1 MQYLELFIYL
11 FFCLHSKRLQPPSVE
26 KVQNRKINKIINV
39 ALCWAKTSGSVKIE
53 NQVFNSRVAV
63 FESSLRGARE
73 RLAKQDARARTRS
86 SSGAFAGECA
96 EQLTESHKPGTAAWR
111 SRGYRGIPPV
121 LLFFCRRFL
130 FQIKRKCRN
139 AGSVKSLIIVGRE
152 GSKPIINNLQLL

>member
-1 MQYLELFIYL
+1 VQSLELFE
-11 FFCLHSKRLQPPSVE
+11 RLLLSPAFEASPAAVGE
-26 KVQNRKINKIINV
+26 VVQNRKINKIINV

-96 EQLTESHKPGTAAWR
+96 EQPIESRELCTAAWR
-111 SRGYRGIPPV
+111 CRGLG
-121 LLFFCRRFL
+121 
-130 FQIKRKCRN
+130 
-139 AGSVKSLIIVGRE
+139 A
-152 GSKPIINNLQLL
+152 